1 MKQQERKDKGILFTP
16 DMAEAA
22 NKGLKTQT
30 RRLVN
35 PQPPSDKYQYTGPMP
50 NSEYHEWLSDPR
62 PGHGLRHCVKAPY
75 TIGQRLYHKEAH
87 YRYGKWAKTGDLTKT
102 GKDEWIFIPTKES
115 FGIYFDAES
124 VPGPIESARN
134 KREGWYLRSPLFMP
148 KAFARSWWR
157 VTDVGCQRVASI
169 SVEDIQKEGLQ
180 LLHASRMRRRGTCV
194 KLLRDNWIDLWNSIH
209 GDGAWAKNEWVFYPT
224 FTKIERPKGGI

>member
-1 MKQQERKDKGILFTP
+1 MSDKGILYKP

-22 NKGLKTQT
+22 NKGFKTQT
-30 RRLVN
+30 RRT
-35 PQPPSDKYQYTGPMP
+35 Q
-50 NSEYHEWLSDPR
+50 
-62 PGHGLRHCVKAPY
+62 GLGEINKEPDAWAKPHWNEHMQFWSFLHIAEDAVVDIKAPF
-75 TIGQRLYHKEAH
+75 TIGHRLYHKEAH
-87 YRYGKWAKTGDLTKT
+87 YRYGKWVKNGLTK
-102 GKDEWIFIPTKES
+102 KTKKQAWRFKALPQHPNHFFEDTFPS
-115 FGIYFDAES
+115 ILKKGVLRDKHRIA
-124 VPGPIESARN
+124 
-134 KREGWYLRSPLFMP
+134 GWYKRSPLFMP

-209 GDGAWAKNEWVFYPT
+209 GDGAWAKNEWVFCPT